1 MTASS
6 GNATSLT
13 ATAIQAVLTNGVFT
27 ANSARAFTV
36 TGQTGTFLALND
48 GTAGFRASTDGIIHL
63 SSYAISATNTV
74 TMV

>member
-1 MTASS
+1 
-6 GNATSLT
+6 
-13 ATAIQAVLTNGVFT
+13 
-27 ANSARAFTV
+27 V

>member
-36 TGQTGTFLALND
+36 TGQTGTFLALNN
-48 GTAGFRASTDGIIHL
+48 GTAGFNASTDSLIHL
-63 SSYAISATNTV
+63 TSYAISATNTV